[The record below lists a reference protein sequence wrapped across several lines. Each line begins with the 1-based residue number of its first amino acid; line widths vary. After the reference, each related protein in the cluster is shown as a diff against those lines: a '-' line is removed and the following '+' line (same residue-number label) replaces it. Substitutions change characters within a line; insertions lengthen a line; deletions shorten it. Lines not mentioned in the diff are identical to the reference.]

1 MFERK
6 EPFQWKIPILI
17 LTGIL
22 VLSGGIYIGVKTRK
36 VEEKPAFNNE
46 TINEKNEETGSN
58 TDSGNNHESTGVI
71 EEIVTDA
78 ATGVKDA
85 VTEAGTILEDAG
97 RGVEDLFSGNAEEQ
111 MTDSTLEQTMPR

>member
-1 MFERK
+1 MK
-6 EPFQWKIPILI
+6 KCKLA
-17 LTGIL
+17 LVGLLL
-22 VLSGGIYIGVKTRK
+22 VLSMGVL
-36 VEEKPAFNNE
+36 VACG
-46 TINEKNEETGSN
+46 NEKNEETGSN

-71 EEIVTDA
+71 EESVTDA

>member
-1 MFERK
+1 MK
-6 EPFQWKIPILI
+6 KCKLA
-17 LTGIL
+17 LVGLLL
-22 VLSGGIYIGVKTRK
+22 VLSMGVL
-36 VEEKPAFNNE
+36 VACG
-46 TINEKNEETGSN
+46 NEKNEETGSN

-71 EEIVTDA
+71 EEIVTYA

>member
-1 MFERK
+1 MK
-6 EPFQWKIPILI
+6 KCKLA
-17 LTGIL
+17 LVGLLL
-22 VLSGGIYIGVKTRK
+22 VLSMGVL
-36 VEEKPAFNNE
+36 VACG
-46 TINEKNEETGSN
+46 NEKNEETGSN

-97 RGVEDLFSGNAEEQ
+97 RGVVRNTGFCGQNAAAGYIWNFKIMYFLKTISRIQ
-111 MTDSTLEQTMPR
+111 CRDSR

>member
-1 MFERK
+1 MK
-6 EPFQWKIPILI
+6 KCKLA
-17 LTGIL
+17 LVGLLL
-22 VLSGGIYIGVKTRK
+22 VLSMGVL
-36 VEEKPAFNNE
+36 VACG
-46 TINEKNEETGSN
+46 NEKNEATGSN

-85 VTEAGTILEDAG
+85 VKEAGTILEDAG

>member
-1 MFERK
+1 MK
-6 EPFQWKIPILI
+6 KCKLA
-17 LTGIL
+17 LVGLLL
-22 VLSGGIYIGVKTRK
+22 VLSMGVL
-36 VEEKPAFNNE
+36 VACG
-46 TINEKNEETGSN
+46 NEKNEETGSN

-78 ATGVKDA
+78 ATGVK
-85 VTEAGTILEDAG
+85 EAGTILEDAG

>member
-1 MFERK
+1 MK
-6 EPFQWKIPILI
+6 KCKLA
-17 LTGIL
+17 LVGLLL
-22 VLSGGIYIGVKTRK
+22 VLSMGVL
-36 VEEKPAFNNE
+36 VACG
-46 TINEKNEETGSN
+46 NEKNEETGSN

-71 EEIVTDA
+71 EEIVT
-78 ATGVKDA
+78 DA

>member
-1 MFERK
+1 MK
-6 EPFQWKIPILI
+6 KCKLA
-17 LTGIL
+17 LVGLLL
-22 VLSGGIYIGVKTRK
+22 VLSMGVL
-36 VEEKPAFNNE
+36 VACG
-46 TINEKNEETGSN
+46 NEKNEETGSN

-111 MTDSTLEQTMPR
+111 MTDSTLNRQCQDRQYHRRVVKDMSFS

>member
-1 MFERK
+1 MK
-6 EPFQWKIPILI
+6 KCKLA
-17 LTGIL
+17 LVGLLL
-22 VLSGGIYIGVKTRK
+22 VLSMGVL
-36 VEEKPAFNNE
+36 VACG
-46 TINEKNEETGSN
+46 NEKNEETGSN

-97 RGVEDLFSGNAEEQ
+97 RGVVRNTGFCGQNAAAGY
-111 MTDSTLEQTMPR
+111 R

>member
-1 MFERK
+1 MK
-6 EPFQWKIPILI
+6 KCKLA
-17 LTGIL
+17 LVGLLL
-22 VLSGGIYIGVKTRK
+22 VLSMGVL
-36 VEEKPAFNNE
+36 VACG
-46 TINEKNEETGSN
+46 NEKNEETGSN

-78 ATGVKDA
+78 ATCVKDA

>member
-1 MFERK
+1 MKKCKLALVGF
-6 EPFQWKIPILI
+6 L
-17 LTGIL
+17 L
-22 VLSGGIYIGVKTRK
+22 VLSMGVL
-36 VEEKPAFNNE
+36 VAFWIE
-46 TINEKNEETGSN
+46 IIEDTGSI
-58 TDSGNNHESTGVI
+58 TDSGNNHESTGAI

>member
-1 MFERK
+1 MK
-6 EPFQWKIPILI
+6 KCKLA
-17 LTGIL
+17 LVGLLL
-22 VLSGGIYIGVKTRK
+22 VLSMGVL
-36 VEEKPAFNNE
+36 VACG
-46 TINEKNEETGSN
+46 NEKNEETGSN

-78 ATGVKDA
+78 
-85 VTEAGTILEDAG
+85 EAGTILEDAG

>member
-1 MFERK
+1 MK
-6 EPFQWKIPILI
+6 KCKLA
-17 LTGIL
+17 LVGLLL
-22 VLSGGIYIGVKTRK
+22 VLSMGVL
-36 VEEKPAFNNE
+36 VACG
-46 TINEKNEETGSN
+46 NEKNEETGSN

-71 EEIVTDA
+71 EEIVTGA

>member
-1 MFERK
+1 MK
-6 EPFQWKIPILI
+6 KCKLA
-17 LTGIL
+17 LVGLLL
-22 VLSGGIYIGVKTRK
+22 VLSMGVL
-36 VEEKPAFNNE
+36 VACG
-46 TINEKNEETGSN
+46 NEKNEETGSN
-58 TDSGNNHESTGVI
+58 TESTGVI

>member
-1 MFERK
+1 MK
-6 EPFQWKIPILI
+6 KCKLA
-17 LTGIL
+17 LVGLLL
-22 VLSGGIYIGVKTRK
+22 VLSMGVL
-36 VEEKPAFNNE
+36 VACG
-46 TINEKNEETGSN
+46 NEKMKKPGVILIQET
-58 TDSGNNHESTGVI
+58 NHESTGVI

>member
-1 MFERK
+1 MK
-6 EPFQWKIPILI
+6 KCKLA
-17 LTGIL
+17 LVGLLL
-22 VLSGGIYIGVKTRK
+22 VLSMGVL
-36 VEEKPAFNNE
+36 VACG
-46 TINEKNEETGSN
+46 NEKNEETGS
-58 TDSGNNHESTGVI
+58 NNHESTGVI

>member
-1 MFERK
+1 MK
-6 EPFQWKIPILI
+6 KCKLA
-17 LTGIL
+17 LVGLLL
-22 VLSGGIYIGVKTRK
+22 VLSMGVL
-36 VEEKPAFNNE
+36 VACG
-46 TINEKNEETGSN
+46 NEKNEETGSN
-58 TDSGNNHESTGVI
+58 TGNNHESTGVI

>member
-1 MFERK
+1 MK
-6 EPFQWKIPILI
+6 KCKLA
-17 LTGIL
+17 LVGLLL
-22 VLSGGIYIGVKTRK
+22 VLSMGVL
-36 VEEKPAFNNE
+36 VACG
-46 TINEKNEETGSN
+46 NEKNEETGSN

-78 ATGVKDA
+78 ATSVKDA

>member
-1 MFERK
+1 MK
-6 EPFQWKIPILI
+6 KCKLA
-17 LTGIL
+17 LVGLLL
-22 VLSGGIYIGVKTRK
+22 VLSMGVL
-36 VEEKPAFNNE
+36 VACG
-46 TINEKNEETGSN
+46 NEKNEETGSN

-85 VTEAGTILEDAG
+85 VTETGTILEDAG

>member
-1 MFERK
+1 MK
-6 EPFQWKIPILI
+6 KCKLA
-17 LTGIL
+17 LVGLLL
-22 VLSGGIYIGVKTRK
+22 VLSMGVL
-36 VEEKPAFNNE
+36 VACG
-46 TINEKNEETGSN
+46 NEKNEETGSN

-78 ATGVKDA
+78 ATGVKYA

>member
-1 MFERK
+1 MK
-6 EPFQWKIPILI
+6 KCKLA
-17 LTGIL
+17 LVGLLL
-22 VLSGGIYIGVKTRK
+22 VLSMGVL
-36 VEEKPAFNNE
+36 VACG
-46 TINEKNEETGSN
+46 NEKNEETGSN

-78 ATGVKDA
+78 AT
-85 VTEAGTILEDAG
+85 GTILEDAG

>member
-1 MFERK
+1 MVAVSLK
-6 EPFQWKIPILI
+6 KKKDKNKNDACK
-17 LTGIL
+17 
-22 VLSGGIYIGVKTRK
+22 GG
-36 VEEKPAFNNE
+36 
-46 TINEKNEETGSN
+46 NEKNEETGSN

>member
-1 MFERK
+1 MK
-6 EPFQWKIPILI
+6 KCKLA
-17 LTGIL
+17 L
-22 VLSGGIYIGVKTRK
+22 VGLLLVQSMGVL
-36 VEEKPAFNNE
+36 VACG
-46 TINEKNEETGSN
+46 NEKNEETGSN

-97 RGVEDLFSGNAEEQ
+97 RGVVRNTGFCGQNAADGYSWNFIHMHYPKKFSLVQ
-111 MTDSTLEQTMPR
+111 PRDCLLLRIHTHFV

>member
-1 MFERK
+1 MK
-6 EPFQWKIPILI
+6 KCKLA
-17 LTGIL
+17 LVGLLL
-22 VLSGGIYIGVKTRK
+22 VLSMGVL
-36 VEEKPAFNNE
+36 VACG
-46 TINEKNEETGSN
+46 NEKNEETGSN

-71 EEIVTDA
+71 EDIVTAA